1 MSIWNYLSDGEK
13 EKNPVFY
20 GVCPAVVTNIKDPDN
35 LSRVKVKLLNLD
47 LPDYETDFIRVMTPM
62 SGSGW
67 GALFFPNVGDEVL
80 VAFCGGDISRAYVLG
95 SLWNKNFKPPNEIK
109 EENPIRMI
117 QTKAGHK
124 LIFDDSDGKE
134 NIEIQTKGDL
144 DILMDDEKK
153 KIIIRD
159 KGKKN
164 TITLDS
170 DNGAI
175 NIQADKKVNISAG
188 STKIIL
194 ESGGNLSMNSD
205 SKASVKSSKITI
217 NGDST
222 EVKASGAMTVSSG
235 GQTTVKGSIVKIN

>member
-1 MSIWNYLSDGEK
+1 MSVWDYLENGDEDK
-13 EKNPVFY
+13 KPHFY

-35 LSRVKVKLLNLD
+35 LCRVKVKLLNLD

-95 SLWNKNFKPPNEIK
+95 SLWNKNFKSPADIK
-109 EENPIRMI
+109 EDNPIRMI

-124 LIFDDSDGKE
+124 LIFDDTDGKE
-134 NIEIQTKGDL
+134 SIEVQTKGDL
-144 DILMDDEKK
+144 DIILDDEKK
-153 KIIIRD
+153 RIIIRD

-164 TITLDS
+164 SVTIDS

-175 NIQADKKVNISAG
+175 TIQAEKKVNISAG

-194 ESGGNLSMNSD
+194 ESSGNLSMTSD
-205 SKASVKSSKITI
+205 SKASLKSSKVTV

-222 EVKASGAMTVSSG
+222 EVKASGTMTVSSG
-235 GQTTVKGSIVKIN
+235 GQTSVKGSIVKIN